1 MIVIFIE
8 AIRHKVLPVIC
19 AIYCI
24 ASYAILLNACDIDTL
39 ILHCIPVCG
48 RIKDTARMD
57 NLVIPQCA
65 GWITSYPPIVNGYV
79 IQTLNTKL

>member
-19 AIYCI
+19 GNILH
-24 ASYAILLNACDIDTL
+24 SYAILLNACDIDTL

-48 RIKDTARMD
+48 RIKYTARMD